1 MELYTISVRDLAI
14 LIDNHPV
21 SRTAFAVATPCHP
34 LFSLDHTEVL
44 DSECDLSIDLKTW
57 VTSHQKA
64 PASPRALLS
73 RHLGDHC
80 NRQTT

>member
-21 SRTAFAVATPCHP
+21 SRTAFATPSHP

-64 PASPRALLS
+64 PASPTAILS